1 MNDVIFYGELNGFL
15 KVEKNDKLILKKDED
30 NNFKLATTYGVTII
44 HNTLF
49 NQTIEKMEQMLSNK
63 QEFIVN
69 EVCGNAVIG
78 SLA

>member
-1 MNDVIFYGELNGFL
+1 MNDVIFYGELNGYL
-15 KVEKNDKLILKKDED
+15 NVEKNDKLILKKDSE

-49 NQTIEKMEQMLSNK
+49 NQTVEKMEQMLSNK